1 MKDVTNKK
9 VFAPGLADLALSIGK
24 TPHGNSYNALRR
36 RLKYGDGYTCNIDES
51 YYYNC
56 KSFSINFTANLRN
69 FVSTDMVKKI
79 VKETMKLSGGY
90 FTKDKDEEE
99 FYYIVE
105 GRIFPKMFVGQ
116 MLYHKAML
124 SAEQEAVGFM
134 ARFQK
139 FLKNSQR
146 FFDSGNLDEQAYV
159 DAMYHVVYEAAQ
171 RALNMNVTLR

>member
-1 MKDVTNKK
+1 M
-9 VFAPGLADLALSIGK
+9 FAPGLEDLRLSIGK
-24 TPHGNSYNALRR
+24 TPHGNSYYALRR

-69 FVSTDMVKKI
+69 FVSTDMAKRI